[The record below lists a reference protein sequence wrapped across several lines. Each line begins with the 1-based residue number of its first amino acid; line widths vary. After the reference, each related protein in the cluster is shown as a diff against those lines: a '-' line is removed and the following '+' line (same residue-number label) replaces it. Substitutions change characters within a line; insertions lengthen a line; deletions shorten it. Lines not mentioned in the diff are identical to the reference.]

1 MLLIGVDCAT
11 QPNKVGLA
19 KGHLEG
25 EKLLIEFA
33 KCLQSWAAIDDQI
46 SQWIKE
52 EGNCLLALDA
62 PLGWPEPLGETL
74 VPHKAGAALPESV
87 DRDRMFYRETDRWIH
102 GNIGKKPLAVGADK
116 IACTAYAALS
126 FLERLRDKT
135 GHKIPLAWEHKD
147 VGKGKV
153 AAIEVYPA
161 ATLKVCGL
169 PHTGYKNKESAEEKR
184 KKIIEGLKE
193 KMTLS
198 GPEDVEKEMLA
209 NDDVLDA
216 VVCVLAAADFARKD
230 ACPPENRELAKKEG
244 WIWVRK
250 PASPS

>member
-1 MLLIGVDCAT
+1 MID
-11 QPNKVGLA
+11 
-19 KGHLEG
+19 
-25 EKLLIEFA
+25 FA
-33 KCLQSWAAIDDQI
+33 KCLKPWAAIDDQI

-62 PLGWPEPLGETL
+62 PLGWPEPLSKTL
-74 VPHKAGAALPESV
+74 VPHKAGAALQKQV
-87 DRDRMFYRETDRWIH
+87 DPMLLREQANLVFDRETDRRIRKTIK
-102 GNIGKKPLAVGADK
+102 NPLSVGGDK
-116 IACTAYAALS
+116 IARTAHAALA
-126 FLERLRDKT
+126 FLQRLRNKT
-135 GHKIPLAWEHKD
+135 DHKIPLAWEHKD
-147 VGKGKV
+147 VGGGKV

-161 ATLKVCGL
+161 ATLEVCGL
-169 PHTGYKNKESAEEKR
+169 PHTGYKKGNKAQATREQ
-184 KKIIEGLKE
+184 IIKGLKE
-193 KMTLS
+193 KMTL
-198 GPEDVEKEMLA
+198 PEEEVEKEMRA